1 MFDVRTTAHPAPH
14 RRAKGVRLRE
24 SAVCDGP
31 RRRNGFKK
39 VPLSRAQYFE
49 RFTRLSGYTSS
60 KLKKFWHCGRGVP
73 V

>member
-14 RRAKGVRLRE
+14 RREKGFV
-24 SAVCDGP
+24 SASAACDGP

-49 RFTRLSGYTSS
+49 RFTCLSGYTSS